1 MAKKKTLLD
10 KWRAK
15 AYDEQADKASLQKLW
30 IEYFQKEKEIYQQL
44 LKNPDEE
51 VKGTVKELADKY
63 SVDVMTMTGFLDGI
77 NESLK
82 VENPIETMEEDQDRN
97 REKFQELY
105 VFKSN
110 TEKAVA
116 RIETELSQVISPG
129 IQEIK
134 DDIRRLISDK
144 AK

>member
-1 MAKKKTLLD
+1 MNVYMIDFFLRWCMTIAILSCVFAGIGLICTLLGCVINL
-10 KWRAK
+10 
-15 AYDEQADKASLQKLW
+15 S
-30 IEYFQKEKEIYQQL
+30 
-44 LKNPDEE
+44 
-51 VKGTVKELADKY
+51 VKIGRVLA
-63 SVDVMTMTGFLDGI
+63 
-77 NESLK
+77 N
-82 VENPIETMEEDQDRN
+82 IETMEEDQDRN